1 MIIKRMAR
9 FIRQHDWSA
18 VIVEIIVVI
27 VGLMLAFQLD
37 RWWEERGER
46 AQEAQYVARLIADV
60 EADLEAVG
68 FAVKMQTMRLDMVDL
83 LMAVVADPEAATR
96 RPVEF
101 LGAIL
106 HSTFLYT
113 PIPASHTFEDL
124 RSTGNMRLIRN
135 PEIKDLLHDYYGYD
149 ADQRQFQ
156 VIWFGK
162 ELHHLKLAAG
172 ITSHEQEKF
181 IQDTWMVLQ
190 PEEIEEVRAAKIDLD
205 GVRAT
210 RDRFLARQDFI
221 DWLPQTR
228 AMQLEQV
235 RRNESIFEKGNAVT
249 DALSEYLES
258 LEH

>member
-37 RWWEERGER
+37 RWGEERGER

-68 FAVKMQTMRLDMVDL
+68 FAVKMQTMRLDRVDL
-83 LMAVVADPEAATR
+83 LMAVVADPETATS

-106 HSTFLYT
+106 NSTFLYT

-172 ITSHEQEKF
+172 STRHEQEKF
-181 IQDTWMVLQ
+181 IQDTWRVRQ

-235 RRNESIFEKGNAVT
+235 KRNESIFEKGNAVT

>member
-27 VGLMLAFQLD
+27 VGLMLAFQMD
-37 RWWEERGER
+37 RWWEQRGDR
-46 AQEAQYVARLIADV
+46 AQEAEYIARLIADV
-60 EADLEAVG
+60 ADDLEALG
-68 FAVKMQTMRLDMVDL
+68 FAVEFQTMRLDMADL
-83 LMAVVADPEAATR
+83 LMAVVADPEEATR

-101 LGAIL
+101 LGAIVQ
-106 HSTFLYT
+106 STYLYT
-113 PIPASHTFEDL
+113 PIPTSHTFEDL

-172 ITSHEQEKF
+172 ITSHEQDKF
-181 IQDTWMVLQ
+181 TQDTWMNFQ

-235 RRNESIFEKGNAVT
+235 VRNKSILEKANAVT

-258 LEH
+258 LER